1 MFHKLRSLLLLLIVL
16 TGQTT
21 VLASVRF
28 SFPDP
33 GKFALPAKSGPP
45 LFKQCSRSAPE
56 RIVEFWQPSTDE
68 INELER
74 LLIGNLAAREK
85 RGTALPPNGSYHRQY
100 IGFTKNKVRFIYGN
114 YYPSNLPFNSKKN
127 KPLIM
132 CDGGP
137 LFWGIVF
144 RVDTKQFDEP
154 TFNGS
159 I

>member
-1 MFHKLRSLLLLLIVL
+1 MFYKLRSLLLFPIMLL
-16 TGQTT
+16 GQTSIF
-21 VLASVRF
+21 ASTNF
-28 SFPDP
+28 SFPDS
-33 GKFALPAKSGPP
+33 GKFALTAKSGPP

-56 RIVEFWQPSTDE
+56 RIVEFWQPSAAE

-85 RGTALPPNGSYHRQY
+85 RGTAIPPSSSYHRQY
-100 IGFTKNKVRFIYGN
+100 IGFTKNKIRFIYGN
-114 YYPSNLPFNSKKN
+114 YYPSDLPFNSTKN
-127 KPLIM
+127 KPLVM

-144 RVDTKQFDEP
+144 HIDTKQFDEP
-154 TFNGS
+154 IFNGS